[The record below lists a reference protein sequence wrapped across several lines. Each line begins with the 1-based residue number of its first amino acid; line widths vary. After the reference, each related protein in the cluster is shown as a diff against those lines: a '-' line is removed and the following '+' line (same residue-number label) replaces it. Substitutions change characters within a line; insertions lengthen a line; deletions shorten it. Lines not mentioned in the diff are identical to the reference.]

1 MTSSTN
7 HSRLRFGRF
16 NTFVAMFVCVAT
28 LVGCGSSDQVPVDGT
43 GPKRTVPLTS
53 EVATELDTFA
63 KNMFNLLYESNK
75 YQGDVRNS
83 QGYSEF
89 KPLEVVAKFQQFTDR
104 WRIYCV
110 DAQQGLASSS
120 GDEKSVWQ
128 TGSDWCM
135 ATVAM
140 WSGATEDASIAANG
154 GSPVDATN
162 PDDVARFK
170 KSVQLGEN
178 FGRAYCGWGGVIC

>member
-1 MTSSTN
+1 MTSNTN
-7 HSRLRFGRF
+7 HSRLYIRRLI
-16 NTFVAMFVCVAT
+16 TFLAVFVIAAS
-28 LVGCGSSDQVPVDGT
+28 LVGCGSSDQTPIDGT
-43 GPKRTVPLTS
+43 GPKITEQLTTA
-53 EVATELDTFA
+53 VATELDTFA
-63 KNMFNLLYESNK
+63 KNMINLTAESNK
-75 YQGDVRNS
+75 YQVDVRNS

-104 WRIYCV
+104 WRVYCV

-154 GSPVDATN
+154 GPPVDATN

>member
-1 MTSSTN
+1 MSRDTD

-16 NTFVAMFVCVAT
+16 IGFVAMFVCVAT
-28 LVGCGSSDQVPVDGT
+28 LIGCGSSDQVPVDGT
-43 GPKRTVPLTS
+43 GPYRTDPLTS
-53 EVATELDTFA
+53 EVTTELDTFA

-83 QGYSEF
+83 QDYSAS
-89 KPLEVVAKFQQFTDR
+89 KALEVLAKFQQFTDR
-104 WRIYCV
+104 WRVYCV

-120 GDEKSVWQ
+120 GDQKSVWQ
-128 TGSDWCM
+128 AGSDWCM

-140 WSGATEDASIAANG
+140 WSGVTEGASIAANG
-154 GSPVDATN
+154 GPPFDATN
-162 PDDVARFK
+162 PDNIALFK